1 MLLEIQGGA
10 GENLSNFENGYLYFD
25 IKGYEEMKFNIGFQ
39 TGNFLKNASRWL
51 YWFWRKVTLKLKK
64 RVSSYK
70 LPIALVNKNKRADL
84 SNVTSL
90 FLKGDSPK
98 EQQKIF
104 LKNIFYSKN

>member
-1 MLLEIQGGA
+1 
-10 GENLSNFENGYLYFD
+10 
-25 IKGYEEMKFNIGFQ
+25 MKFNIGFQ
-39 TGNFLKNASRWL
+39 TGNFLKGTQVDGYIGFGGKSP
-51 YWFWRKVTLKLKK
+51 LKLKK
-64 RVSSYK
+64 EWTSYK

-84 SNVTSL
+84 RNVTSLL